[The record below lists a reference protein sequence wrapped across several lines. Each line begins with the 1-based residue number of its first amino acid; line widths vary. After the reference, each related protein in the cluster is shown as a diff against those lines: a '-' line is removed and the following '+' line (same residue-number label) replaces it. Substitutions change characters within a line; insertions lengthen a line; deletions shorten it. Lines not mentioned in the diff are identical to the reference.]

1 MEPASLIC
9 RCEWSV
15 FTCYSRKRLQES
27 GSYWQKLKYNFSC
40 GSLKRGKGEDT
51 NWDTHLF
58 GREFIQALAKIIPNR
73 LRWFG
78 WQVLEFSMGL
88 KESKI
93 LLSSWKAIDSRFQSF
108 RSDVVCKLEIEKA
121 GPPSWI
127 EVEKGL
133 LWAVARIEFQYL
145 LLEFSFGEW
154 SSCRLWLLL
163 LFSRFSVVWDKEI
176 CSSLIYSSWS
186 RLLYSG
192 W

>member
-1 MEPASLIC
+1 MEPASLTC

-78 WQVLEFSMGL
+78 WKVLEFSMVL

-121 GPPSWI
+121 YENVQRNFLS
-127 EVEKGL
+127 
-133 LWAVARIEFQYL
+133 LWTERMDSEQRWDCLDQIHLTV
-145 LLEFSFGEW
+145 
-154 SSCRLWLLL
+154 
-163 LFSRFSVVWDKEI
+163 RFSILVDRR
-176 CSSLIYSSWS
+176 SLRFLVIMPQVHK
-186 RLLYSG
+186 RKTKLL
-192 W
+192 